1 MHELFW
7 FDVGQYER
15 HRVEFFF
22 DRMWARVKIS
32 VDGEVVLTKRMLLA
46 WRKTERFQFTVGHEE
61 RHEVVIDKTRK
72 TFAPGFRPSTYRVFA
87 DGVFLFTLEGQG

>member
-1 MHELFW
+1 MHEQFW

-22 DRMWARVKIS
+22 DRMWGRVKIK
-32 VDGEVVLTKRMLLA
+32 VDGREVVTKRILFGFRM
-46 WRKTERFQFTVGHEE
+46 TERFRFTVGHQE
-61 RHEVVIDKTRK
+61 RHEVLIEKTRK
-72 TFAPGFRPSTYRVFA
+72 ALAPGFRPSTYRVFA